1 MKINNYNVTM
11 RLLSPLIHIGDDKSG
26 TTSLLRKQKFLVGE
40 DYIDVPVYSG
50 NALRGILRGLIMRDY
65 CERIGLSVKS
75 LSQTTFY
82 MLFNGGSLQGGA
94 GIENLSLKEKIVEC
108 CPPLVLLGSALGT
121 LMTKGKLKV
130 GICKPICKELNDYNI
145 NQAENSIY
153 SDMRAEVFHTRMD
166 RLKADTDTPSIE
178 GEKKVV
184 QMKYEA
190 ETLSA
195 GTVLETRI
203 VLENASDIEISCFEH
218 MMKLLEED
226 NFIGCK
232 SGSGYGEIALN
243 IEYTD
248 GGKAYLDWLEA
259 NKEDAT
265 NFVNMLNGVLK

>member
-1 MKINNYNVTM
+1 
-11 RLLSPLIHIGDDKSG
+11 
-26 TTSLLRKQKFLVGE
+26 
-40 DYIDVPVYSG
+40 
-50 NALRGILRGLIMRDY
+50 
-65 CERIGLSVKS
+65 
-75 LSQTTFY
+75 
-82 MLFNGGSLQGGA
+82 
-94 GIENLSLKEKIVEC
+94 
-108 CPPLVLLGSALGT
+108 
-121 LMTKGKLKV
+121 
-130 GICKPICKELNDYNI
+130 
-145 NQAENSIY
+145 
-153 SDMRAEVFHTRMD
+153 MRAEVFHTRMD